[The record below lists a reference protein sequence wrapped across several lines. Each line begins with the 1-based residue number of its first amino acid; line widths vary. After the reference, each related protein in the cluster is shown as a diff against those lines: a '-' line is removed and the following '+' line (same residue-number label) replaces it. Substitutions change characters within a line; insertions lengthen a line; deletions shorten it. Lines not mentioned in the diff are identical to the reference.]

1 MAAKLST
8 VITRDLFNLWSKMK
22 FESTCLLGQAPP
34 NPSVVPAFEF
44 QRRPGC
50 ASLRTSGA
58 GALLSNT
65 ARRPAETAR
74 SNSQASLV
82 VVLALHVAV
91 FFMFCIFLFSRH
103 SSNPTSNCLR
113 TGACGDVVDG
123 AIDNHIVESTS
134 GLVSSW
140 FVFRISWVM
149 SSMRSDADGSISF
162 RTWKCSLNLLQF
174 LEQKGRNCNY
184 LGGNWR

>member
-1 MAAKLST
+1 
-8 VITRDLFNLWSKMK
+8 MK
-22 FESTCLLGQAPP
+22 FESTCLLEKAPS

-65 ARRPAETAR
+65 APRPAETAR

-82 VVLALHVAV
+82 VVVLALLVAG

-103 SSNPTSNCLR
+103 SSNPASNRLMR
-113 TGACGDVVDG
+113 TGAVSNVVDG
-123 AIDNHIVESTS
+123 AIVNHIALLSQFYAGCV
-134 GLVSSW
+134 LVA
-140 FVFRISWVM
+140 F
-149 SSMRSDADGSISF
+149 
-162 RTWKCSLNLLQF
+162 
-174 LEQKGRNCNY
+174 
-184 LGGNWR
+184 